1 MQEARTNH
9 HEGAGSLIIAGSLYE
24 NKEEMTYGQRT
35 GIPAGRS
42 VKGNYSTSAGQA
54 DGIVGYIALL

>member
-1 MQEARTNH
+1 MDKEL
-9 HEGAGSLIIAGSLYE
+9 ESL
-24 NKEEMTYGQRT
+24 
-35 GIPAGRS
+35 GRS